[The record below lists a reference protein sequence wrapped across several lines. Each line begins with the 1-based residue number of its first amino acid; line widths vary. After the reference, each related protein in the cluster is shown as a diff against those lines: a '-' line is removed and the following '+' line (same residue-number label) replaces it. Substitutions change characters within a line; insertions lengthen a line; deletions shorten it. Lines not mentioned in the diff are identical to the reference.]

1 MVNKDFLMTTPK
13 APLEDIIELT
23 EVVEEGIALDPKSD
37 DFPKDKPVGAK
48 SLDLELELDE
58 ILFQHTTSTTTPVSP
73 RTPTSGT
80 PTIEQTT
87 SPTWVDLE
95 EEILTDD
102 LDLDDVFQALQ
113 SDADVPLDS
122 SSALDLL
129 LEDNT
134 SPITNS
140 SKQDVITQ
148 KNDMADPL
156 LSEPEDD
163 LLSHSLDVLSKST
176 TIPAQESEEDN
187 VETPTPLPT
196 SQAYPQSIAEQENQK
211 IQDGVMAQGQESP
224 VAEPKQT
231 HETQEVREQL
241 LKELE
246 FRLEALPDKK
256 DVESLTQML
265 ETIQKRVHAL
275 ENTPAHVVE
284 VTTEQFL
291 AAIPQNPD
299 QLPFVQTLRSAILNE
314 LDGKLH
320 ALPPREVIED
330 LLQQVGNA
338 QERLLTLENKP
349 DPVVEI
355 NTNQILSAL
364 PQTTEHI
371 PFAQSFHNEILNDVE
386 ERFHGLMVEK
396 QEQIRDELV
405 TSIDQKL
412 LDIPSASSM
421 SDLTQS
427 VHSLQAVITDLSGNQ
442 AQTKDLGTQVQ
453 ALETE
458 LETLRNTLEQQEA
471 ARTVLQEKNETQLQ
485 EILKLKEELHLVHE
499 EMSGLVSSTLFTE
512 HMTALKEELHN
523 YIQTQIP
530 ANAAKIIREEIEN
543 LVQNMSEE
551 A

>member
-1 MVNKDFLMTTPK
+1 MTTPK

-102 LDLDDVFQALQ
+102 LDLDDVFHALQ

-156 LSEPEDD
+156 LSELEDD

-256 DVESLTQML
+256 DVESLSQML
-265 ETIQKRVHAL
+265 ETTQKRVHAL
-275 ENTPAHVVE
+275 ENTPAPVVE

-485 EILKLKEELHLVHE
+485 EILKLKEELHLVRE

>member
-1 MVNKDFLMTTPK
+1 MTTPK

-485 EILKLKEELHLVHE
+485 EILKLKEELRLVRE

>member
-1 MVNKDFLMTTPK
+1 MTTPK

-113 SDADVPLDS
+113 LDADVPLDS

-148 KNDMADPL
+148 KNDMAGPL

-163 LLSHSLDVLSKST
+163 LLSHSLDVLSEST
-176 TIPAQESEEDN
+176 IIPAQESEEDN

-256 DVESLTQML
+256 DVESLSQML
-265 ETIQKRVHAL
+265 ETTQKRVHAL
-275 ENTPAHVVE
+275 ENTPAPVVE

-427 VHSLQAVITDLSGNQ
+427 VHSLQTVITDLSDTQ
-442 AQTKDLGTQVQ
+442 TKTKDLGTQVQ

-485 EILKLKEELHLVHE
+485 EILKLKEELHLVRE

>member
-1 MVNKDFLMTTPK
+1 MTTPK

-113 SDADVPLDS
+113 LDADVPLDS

-256 DVESLTQML
+256 DVESLSQML
-265 ETIQKRVHAL
+265 ETTQKRVHAL
-275 ENTPAHVVE
+275 ENTPAPVVE

-485 EILKLKEELHLVHE
+485 EILKLKEELRLVRE

-543 LVQNMSEE
+543 IVQNMSEE

>member
-1 MVNKDFLMTTPK
+1 MTTPK

-102 LDLDDVFQALQ
+102 LDLDDVFHALQ

-156 LSEPEDD
+156 LSELEDD

-256 DVESLTQML
+256 DVESLSQML
-265 ETIQKRVHAL
+265 ETTQKRVHAL

-485 EILKLKEELHLVHE
+485 EILKLKEELRLVRE

>member
-1 MVNKDFLMTTPK
+1 MTTPK

-102 LDLDDVFQALQ
+102 LDLDDVFHALQ

-148 KNDMADPL
+148 KNDMAGPL

-163 LLSHSLDVLSKST
+163 LLSHSLDVLSEAT
-176 TIPAQESEEDN
+176 TIPAQEADLQ
-187 VETPTPLPT
+187 VTT
-196 SQAYPQSIAEQENQK
+196 SPVTNQVYPQNIAEQENQK

-256 DVESLTQML
+256 DVESLSQML
-265 ETIQKRVHAL
+265 ETTQKRVHAL
-275 ENTPAHVVE
+275 ENTPAPVVE

-427 VHSLQAVITDLSGNQ
+427 VHSLQTVITDLSDTQ
-442 AQTKDLGTQVQ
+442 TKTKDLGTQVQ

-485 EILKLKEELHLVHE
+485 EILKLKEELHLVRE

>member
-1 MVNKDFLMTTPK
+1 MTTPK

-485 EILKLKEELHLVHE
+485 EILKLKEELRLVRE

-543 LVQNMSEE
+543 IVQNMSEE

>member
-1 MVNKDFLMTTPK
+1 MTTPK

-427 VHSLQAVITDLSGNQ
+427 VHSLQTVITDLSGNQ

-485 EILKLKEELHLVHE
+485 EILKLKEELRLVRE

>member
-1 MVNKDFLMTTPK
+1 MTTPK

-256 DVESLTQML
+256 DVESLSQML
-265 ETIQKRVHAL
+265 ETTQKRVHAL
-275 ENTPAHVVE
+275 ENTPAPVVE

-485 EILKLKEELHLVHE
+485 EILKLKEELRLVRE

>member
-1 MVNKDFLMTTPK
+1 MTTPK

-113 SDADVPLDS
+113 LDADVPLDS

-256 DVESLTQML
+256 DVESLSQML
-265 ETIQKRVHAL
+265 ETTQKRVHAL

-485 EILKLKEELHLVHE
+485 EILKLKEELRLVRE

-543 LVQNMSEE
+543 IVQNMSEE

>member
-1 MVNKDFLMTTPK
+1 MTTPK

-102 LDLDDVFQALQ
+102 LDLDDVFHALQ

-485 EILKLKEELHLVHE
+485 EILKLKEELRLVRE

>member
-1 MVNKDFLMTTPK
+1 MTTPK

-102 LDLDDVFQALQ
+102 LDLDDVFHALQ

-148 KNDMADPL
+148 KNDMAGPL

-256 DVESLTQML
+256 DVESLSQML
-265 ETIQKRVHAL
+265 ETTQKRVHAL
-275 ENTPAHVVE
+275 ENTPAPVVE

-485 EILKLKEELHLVHE
+485 EILKLKEELHLVRE

-543 LVQNMSEE
+543 IVQNMSEE

>member
-1 MVNKDFLMTTPK
+1 MTTPK

-102 LDLDDVFQALQ
+102 LDLDDVFHALQ

-275 ENTPAHVVE
+275 ENTPAPVVE

-485 EILKLKEELHLVHE
+485 EILKLKEELRLVRE

>member
-1 MVNKDFLMTTPK
+1 MTTPK

-102 LDLDDVFQALQ
+102 LDLDDVFHALQ

-256 DVESLTQML
+256 DVESLSQML
-265 ETIQKRVHAL
+265 ETTQKRVHAL
-275 ENTPAHVVE
+275 ENTPAPVVE

-485 EILKLKEELHLVHE
+485 EILKLKEELRLVRE

>member
-1 MVNKDFLMTTPK
+1 MTTPK

>member
-1 MVNKDFLMTTPK
+1 MTTPK

-485 EILKLKEELHLVHE
+485 EILKLKEELHLVRE

>member
-1 MVNKDFLMTTPK
+1 MTTPK

-148 KNDMADPL
+148 KNDMAGPL

-163 LLSHSLDVLSKST
+163 LLSHSLDVLSEAT
-176 TIPAQESEEDN
+176 TIPAQEADLQ
-187 VETPTPLPT
+187 VTT
-196 SQAYPQSIAEQENQK
+196 SPVTNQVYPQNIAEQENQK

-256 DVESLTQML
+256 DVESLSQML

-427 VHSLQAVITDLSGNQ
+427 VHSLQTVITDLSDTQ
-442 AQTKDLGTQVQ
+442 TKTKDLGTQVQ

-485 EILKLKEELHLVHE
+485 EILKLKEELRLVRE